1 MLGKGRTKGQR
12 GEIALFKLTQ
22 PESDLTQTRSVRRGE
37 SPSWLFIPPRAGC
50 TQSIHN
56 CLLFLINHQR
66 LLLCLQLAWGGLR
79 TASQGPCISWGW
91 GRLPC
96 SPRTVGL
103 CAFIPALFSQHRASG
118 GFGQGFAIQRVWFP
132 SLPSMRVLV
141 PLPLLKQA
149 TWDL

>member
-1 MLGKGRTKGQR
+1 MLGKGQTKGQR

-66 LLLCLQLAWGGLR
+66 LLLCLQLAWGGSGQLAKAH
-79 TASQGPCISWGW
+79 ASAEAEGGCPAPHALWGSVLSSQPC
-91 GRLPC
+91 
-96 SPRTVGL
+96 
-103 CAFIPALFSQHRASG
+103 
-118 GFGQGFAIQRVWFP
+118 FP
-132 SLPSMRVLV
+132 STEPVGDLGRVLQFRGSDF
-141 PLPLLKQA
+141 PLCHPCVCLFLSPC
-149 TWDL
+149 